1 MTEEP
6 KVPPAVSAELGGSD
20 RDERRFVA
28 AAVRL
33 LMRLP
38 RVARYGLLAL
48 ALGGAAEVS
57 GGVDVVLEA
66 LLAPEPVRVEAPS
79 RAHRPDLRLERADM
93 EALDGK
99 RTR

>member
-6 KVPPAVSAELGGSD
+6 KMSRDDEPVRSD
-20 RDERRFVA
+20 RDERRLVA

-57 GGVDVVLEA
+57 GGLDAVLDVF
-66 LLAPEPVRVEAPS
+66 LAPAPVELRQPDRS
-79 RAHRPDLRLERADM
+79 HRQELRLERADA
-93 EALDGK
+93 EELG
-99 RTR
+99 R